1 MKGLY
6 EQVLVL
12 SPAFITV
19 AIAGLANDVSLASTT
34 VAAGTT
40 AMLYKATKEVFK
52 HS

>member
-1 MKGLY
+1 MKGIY

-19 AIAGLANDVSLASTT
+19 AVAGLANDVTMSSAG
-34 VAAGTT
+34 VALGTT

-52 HS
+52 H